1 MNRESYLEASRHW
14 LHDHGLNLLLIVV
27 LTLVVL
33 KVAAILN
40 RKLFTRLFRG
50 REDEHS
56 RKLAQTLSQASHWV
70 LMAVFGVGGLSLSL
84 NELGVRMEGVSTRV
98 LGWLVTNGLGI
109 VLIAAITTVA
119 LKAAGILTSKLM
131 AFLHRDKLD
140 IESQKRADTLGS
152 VLRWFARTAI
162 LLIASVMVLG
172 QLGVQIGP
180 VIAAA
185 GVVGLAVGFGAQNLV
200 QDVISGFFLLLEDQI
215 RVGDVVQ
222 LNDKSG
228 MVEKITLRMTILRDF
243 AGNVHYVRNGK
254 IDVVTNMT
262 KEYSHY
268 VFDIGVAYR
277 EDVDEVSRVIRA
289 VGEDLQKD
297 PAYKD
302 DILAP
307 VEVVGLDKFADS
319 AIVIK
324 ARIKTKPVKQ
334 WRVGREFNRRLKKE
348 FDRIGIEIP
357 FPHLTIYAG
366 KDKQGNSPA
375 HSIEVRGGG
384 AASAT

>member
-1 MNRESYLEASRHW
+1 MNRESYLEASRPW

>member
-1 MNRESYLEASRHW
+1 MNRENLLEMTRNW
-14 LHDHGLNLLLIVV
+14 LHAHGLGILGVVV
-27 LTLVVL
+27 LTLVGF
-33 KVAAILN
+33 KVVAVLN
-40 RKLFTRLFRG
+40 RKLVARIFKG
-50 REDEHS
+50 QEDEDS
-56 RKLAQTLSQASHWV
+56 RKLAQTVAEASRWV
-70 LMAVFGVGGLSLSL
+70 LGVVIGIAGLSLVL
-84 NELGVRMEGVSTRV
+84 NEIGVRMDRV
-98 LGWLVTNGLGI
+98 FARGLDWLVTNGVGI
-109 VLIAAITTVA
+109 VIIAAITAVA
-119 LKAAGILTSKLM
+119 LKATGILTSKLL

-140 IESQKRADTLGS
+140 LEAQKRADTLGS
-152 VLRWFARTAI
+152 VVRWVARTAI
-162 LLIASVMVLG
+162 LLVATVMVLG

-185 GVVGLAVGFGAQNLV
+185 GVAGLAVGFGAQSLV

-243 AGNVHYVRNGK
+243 DGNVHYVRNGK

-262 KEYSHY
+262 KEYSYY

-277 EDVDEVSRVIRA
+277 EDVDEVSRVIRD
-289 VGEDLQKD
+289 VGAALQQD
-297 PAYKD
+297 PEYKD
-302 DILAP
+302 EILAP

-319 AIVIK
+319 AVVIK

-348 FDRIGIEIP
+348 FDRLGIEIP

-375 HSIEVRGGG
+375 HVIEVRGGG
-384 AASAT
+384 ETSAT